1 MAVIG
6 AVQETGQGSGP
17 LNGWLNELEELHT
30 RQRLQRSK
38 AVANMVHS
46 AATLVRPRIRNL
58 RAPCCS
64 LMIPKTGS
72 MSMTLRCW
80 ATGAVES
87 CTTREVIGQR
97 KCPRQLFGRSVTEA
111 GWQQAERVSEDG
123 FRRDLWVV
131 QVVRSLRGGVFPAAL
146 EAVALAVHL
155 QDVDVVGEPVQ
166 QRAGETLR
174 AEDLGPLVEGQVGGG
189 QDVASLVYT
198 PGWNT

>member
-1 MAVIG
+1 M
-6 AVQETGQGSGP
+6 
-17 LNGWLNELEELHT
+17 
-30 RQRLQRSK
+30 
-38 AVANMVHS
+38 
-46 AATLVRPRIRNL
+46 
-58 RAPCCS
+58 
-64 LMIPKTGS
+64 
-72 MSMTLRCW
+72 
-80 ATGAVES
+80 
-87 CTTREVIGQR
+87 
-97 KCPRQLFGRSVTEA
+97 
-111 GWQQAERVSEDG
+111 SEDG